1 MRLSEVVVSMKYGGV
16 MLVIMLE
23 IVLTPDVSSDCC
35 FDCAQA
41 LCWWREQ
48 QVWRTRLVSIHLS
61 SLRWM

>member
-1 MRLSEVVVSMKYGGV
+1 MRLFEVVVSMKSGGV

-23 IVLTPDVSSDCC
+23 IVLMPDVSSDCC

-48 QVWRTRLVSIHLS
+48 QVWRTRPGSIHLS
-61 SLRWM
+61 SWRWI